1 MSPMFMAPQPT
12 STIDMHP
19 PEAQAPT
26 YPPNTLHAS
35 PSLDGS
41 APAVDATTPRT
52 PRNLPVVRV
61 FGGGTRAEGVDSAS
75 TLPSTAVPATPS
87 KCLRGRS
94 RDISPCPSRM
104 DNSCSRS
111 PQRTHPEG
119 LRPRSRE
126 RVAVLAR
133 FCTAGPSLHEEPV
146 PTTTFDTETRGTEA
160 RSLETTPENQPLINL
175 DPNLGSEMC
184 GTEAWSL
191 ETAPENQAP
200 EPNLE
205 SPSNPIIS
213 NESPDVDM
221 VDTTDFQLSSSP
233 AITGSAGS
241 GAEAIPLRPIPPR
254 PLSLPLSLP
263 LSVQLETT
271 IQVVEPTVKLVVETI
286 IKRMTDSA
294 QGASGACHDLEE
306 SEADDDDDTPS
317 KRRKKPGKRGQ
328 KNYLHDAFH
337 KYLEEK
343 GVKKRRGDSTLPK
356 SAPPYSVREFNA
368 TNDHPPT
375 LSDLMIDWS
384 SSLMAPG
391 WNTEVVQL
399 LTVDF
404 QQKLKNSTYPLVVFD
419 EGKMNLLALRKLCIA
434 KLRRM
439 CREKQD
445 GAKLATTDITSQK
458 ERCHKLDRMTTCKHG
473 TLARRRR
480 IIDENCSR
488 DPGTW
493 DDIRR
498 IIDGLD
504 IEGISGDETD
514 TALGAQTKVIRH
526 VVLPWLSPFISE
538 LFDCV
543 ESYNTA
549 LHEECMTVHT
559 GNSSLEHMFEPC
571 HMDTKAVAL
580 DRLPHNWYDEEWYK
594 ACSAS
599 GRCRNSHM

>member
-1 MSPMFMAPQPT
+1 
-12 STIDMHP
+12 MHL
-19 PEAQAPT
+19 AA
-26 YPPNTLHAS
+26 
-35 PSLDGS
+35 
-41 APAVDATTPRT
+41 
-52 PRNLPVVRV
+52 
-61 FGGGTRAEGVDSAS
+61 
-75 TLPSTAVPATPS
+75 
-87 KCLRGRS
+87 
-94 RDISPCPSRM
+94 
-104 DNSCSRS
+104 
-111 PQRTHPEG
+111 
-119 LRPRSRE
+119 
-126 RVAVLAR
+126 VAVLAR
-133 FCTAGPSLHEEPV
+133 FCTAGLSLHEEPV
-146 PTTTFDTETRGTEA
+146 PTTTFDTEMRGTEA
-160 RSLETTPENQPLINL
+160 WSLETAPENQPLINL
-175 DPNLGSEMC
+175 DPNLGSKMC
-184 GTEAWSL
+184 GTEARSL

-241 GAEAIPLRPIPPR
+241 GAESIPLRPIPPR

-263 LSVQLETT
+263 LSVQLESMIDRLLTDRLNQVT
-271 IQVVEPTVKLVVETI
+271 IQVVEPTVKLVVETV

-294 QGASGACHDLEE
+294 QGASGACHDSEE

-317 KRRKKPGKRGQ
+317 KRRKKPGKCGQ
-328 KNYLHDAFH
+328 KNYLHDAFR

-356 SAPPYSVREFNA
+356 SAPPDSVCEFNA

-384 SSLMAPG
+384 SSLIAPG

-404 QQKLKNSTYPLVVFD
+404 QQKLKNGTYPLVVFD

-434 KLRRM
+434 KLRQTR
-439 CREKQD
+439 REKQD
-445 GAKLATTDITSQK
+445 GAKLATTDITAQK
-458 ERCHKLDRMTTCKHG
+458 ERRHKLDRMTTRKHG
-473 TLARRRR
+473 TLA
-480 IIDENCSR
+480 

-498 IIDGLD
+498 IIDRLD
-504 IEGISGDETD
+504 IEGISGNKTD
-514 TALGAQTKVIRH
+514 TALGAQPKVVRR

-549 LHEECMTVHT
+549 LHEERMTVHT
-559 GNSSLEHMFEPC
+559 GNSSLERMFEPR

-580 DRLPHNWYDEEWYK
+580 DRLPRNWYDEEWYK
-594 ACSAS
+594 ARSAS
-599 GRCRNSHM
+599 GRTMLSVCKDVPIPTLGRHPLCGGPLSGP